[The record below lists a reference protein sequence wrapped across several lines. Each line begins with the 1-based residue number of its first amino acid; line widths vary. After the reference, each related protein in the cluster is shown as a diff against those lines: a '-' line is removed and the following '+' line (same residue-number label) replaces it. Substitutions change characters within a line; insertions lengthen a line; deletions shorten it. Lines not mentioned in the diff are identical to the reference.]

1 MRILKREVEG
11 GVTLADWHGGF
22 IGISKSKKS
31 WRHVDAYYENCPC
44 CKGAFDLTIELFGFE
59 IMAYN
64 DGGPCLLEALFEDY
78 ALADHVLADHA
89 SKNIEPELAPPITG
103 QKRRYTRPD
112 LQVRPERLASV
123 SQR

>member
-22 IGISKSKKS
+22 IGISKSGNS
-31 WRHVDAYYENCPC
+31 WRHVGAWYESCPC

-64 DGGPCLLEALFEDY
+64 DGGPCELEAYMGDY
-78 ALADHVLADHA
+78 QQDLTPAQPMV
-89 SKNIEPELAPPITG
+89 KP
-103 QKRRYTRPD
+103 RYTRPD
-112 LQVRPERLASV
+112 IQVVPERLASV
-123 SQR
+123 RNH